1 MTKNLLLS
9 CLVGFLGIF
18 LCSGLDAEIVRLS
31 GGQWLQGEIVEHDE
45 KQIVLERW
53 DTGGVVTIQWSR
65 VVMDD
70 RKRLQRKLGYI
81 LEEDL
86 DEKVDG
92 MRLFLVDSRVLEG
105 VPLEKGTDSEVLRLK
120 TSSGVLR
127 IERSRIRTAT
137 PIQLIASEIYSG
149 EELYRQQLKGLNPKS
164 AQDHY
169 RLCEYLIR
177 LGNVEKALEHLWH
190 AIQID
195 PSYEERYAERASLLN
210 EEIQRRAIE
219 SRFTLIL
226 SKAKAKRFDEA
237 DADLA
242 ALVGQFQEDPS
253 VLTRDPALVT
263 EEIQQMRNA
272 YLQKQVFDQMIS
284 ALRSLAG
291 KAAGKRGVTYD
302 EAKSYAEG
310 TMGEEAKRV
319 VAAKLKIEEQEVESF
334 FEERT
339 KKKSFRVS
347 FGSGSFLVGTEGT
360 SKEDAGGEGGDA
372 LGLSKD
378 IDEIKKLIEKMGG
391 PKLQTGRSRGGS
403 QGGSGGSG
411 GQSESDLKD
420 LWFRAASR
428 TSRSNL
434 MLGLYAIQHLQVER
448 NLWTPCSSCAG
459 KGVRVHMVAGSSTGT
474 RHRVCTRCRGMRYDR
489 TVVFK

>member
-1 MTKNLLLS
+1 
-9 CLVGFLGIF
+9 
-18 LCSGLDAEIVRLS
+18 
-31 GGQWLQGEIVEHDE
+31 
-45 KQIVLERW
+45 
-53 DTGGVVTIQWSR
+53 
-65 VVMDD
+65 
-70 RKRLQRKLGYI
+70 
-81 LEEDL
+81 
-86 DEKVDG
+86 
-92 MRLFLVDSRVLEG
+92 
-105 VPLEKGTDSEVLRLK
+105 LEKGTDSEVLRLK

-372 LGLSKD
+372 LGLSK
-378 IDEIKKLIEKMGG
+378 
-391 PKLQTGRSRGGS
+391 
-403 QGGSGGSG
+403 
-411 GQSESDLKD
+411 
-420 LWFRAASR
+420 
-428 TSRSNL
+428 
-434 MLGLYAIQHLQVER
+434 
-448 NLWTPCSSCAG
+448 
-459 KGVRVHMVAGSSTGT
+459 
-474 RHRVCTRCRGMRYDR
+474 
-489 TVVFK
+489 